1 MKKLTRKEYVKEY
14 HALGDAMFES
24 CVIPTVAD
32 FANAFKDGDK
42 EALAKIEKITTYTG
56 NTDDIKKSVDRRNN
70 NYSEAESKKFMQS
83 VIAANVT
90 DITESGYFYKKL
102 ISSCDDMTI
111 EIDDC
116 GSEGTE
122 MALPIDE
129 DTFNYKVR
137 NHWVMELN
145 KYVEDYEDI
154 PKTGVI
160 HIRTFLSCNHG
171 IRHFCKKC
179 AGLYR
184 RSYDT
189 EFTPKNIGIY
199 STLMITEHA
208 TQASLDSMNKG
219 TAEKVNV
226 TLEQKITDVDDIISA
241 KAKIQEIIDN
251 IGNVGVESRF
261 YEVALLSRWRDGKFS
276 ALQTSFLKQPDVLGA
291 FIYKS
296 NTTTFNKLLLAGQFE
311 ANSMKTKI
319 AFDRYD

>member
-1 MKKLTRKEYVKEY
+1 MTRKEYVEKY
-14 HALGDAMFES
+14 HALGDAMFEH
-24 CVIPTVAD
+24 CIVPTVAD
-32 FANAFKDGDK
+32 FANAFVNNDE
-42 EALAKIEKITTYTG
+42 EAMKKITTITSFTK
-56 NTDDIKKSVDRRNN
+56 NTDDIKKSVDKRNS
-70 NYSEAESKKFMQS
+70 NYSEEESKKFMQS

-102 ISSCDDMTI
+102 ISSCDDITI

-116 GSEGTE
+116 GSEGE
-122 MALPIDE
+122 EFKLPIDE
-129 DTFNYKVR
+129 NTFKFKVR

-145 KYVEDYEDI
+145 KYVEDYKDI
-154 PKTGVI
+154 PKKGTI
-160 HIRTFLSCNHG
+160 HVRNFLTCNHG

-219 TAEKVNV
+219 TAKKVNV
-226 TLEQKITDVDDIISA
+226 TLEQSISDVSDIIEA
-241 KAKIQEIIDN
+241 KKRIKEIIDA
-251 IGNVGVESRF
+251 IGWNVGVESRF

-291 FIYKS
+291 FIYKP
-296 NTTTFNKLLLAGQFE
+296 NTLTFNKLLLSDSFE

-319 AFDRYD
+319 AFDRY